1 MYDRM
6 IKRLQDRNIEIECND
21 KVRSICVKMLEE
33 LCDEIKQENPD
44 EVFYAV
50 YKKRVQGRK
59 RSRTSHH
66 VTVLIPLENLSHSER
81 YVEAMKLMESIYGKD
96 KFQLPEGGLSLKEQ
110 YRLRKIYSVQKN
122 RNVYINEELLN
133 GDTIDTKS
141 TINTQAEENNNEVL
155 DEEELEEL
163 F

>member
-1 MYDRM
+1 MF
-6 IKRLQDRNIEIECND
+6 
-21 KVRSICVKMLEE
+21 EE
-33 LCDEIKQENPD
+33 LCDEIKQDNPD

-50 YKKRVQGRK
+50 YKKRAQGRK

-66 VTVLIPLENLSHSER
+66 VTVLVPLENLSHSER

-110 YRLRKIYSVQKN
+110 YKLRKIYSVQKN

-133 GDTIDTKS
+133 GDGNNVKNFDDITTTS
-141 TINTQAEENNNEVL
+141 NTEDVISSSYDEED
-155 DEEELEEL
+155 DEEEIP

>member
-1 MYDRM
+1 MYDKM
-6 IKRLQDRNIEIECND
+6 IKKLQERNIDIECND

-66 VTVLIPLENLSHSER
+66 VTVLVPLENLSHSER

-110 YRLRKIYSVQKN
+110 YKLRKIYSVQKN
-122 RNVYINEELLN
+122 RNVYINESLLN
-133 GDTIDTKS
+133 GDIVETKNTS
-141 TINTQAEENNNEVL
+141 NTQAENNAELL
-155 DEEELEEL
+155 DEEEEFEEL

>member
-1 MYDRM
+1 MYDKM
-6 IKRLQDRNIEIECND
+6 IKKLQDRNIDIECND
-21 KVRSICVKMLEE
+21 KVRSICVKIFEE

-50 YKKRVQGRK
+50 YKKRAQGRK

-66 VTVLIPLENLSHSER
+66 VTVLVPLENLSHSER
-81 YVEAMKLMESIYGKD
+81 YVEAVKLMESIYGKD

-110 YRLRKIYSVQKN
+110 YKLRKIYSVQKN
-122 RNVYINEELLN
+122 RNVYINESLLN
-133 GDTIDTKS
+133 GDTVETKS
-141 TINTQAEENNNEVL
+141 ISNTQAENNAEIL
-155 DEEELEEL
+155 DEEEEFEEL